1 MARKV
6 ALAALPSALLLAALA
21 SAAMNAAD
29 AAATRVYRWTDAQGG
44 VHYDQ
49 VPPPNGRRFE
59 LVEPAP
65 LRPPTA
71 PSLAAP
77 AVPGAAPADDGAKAF
92 LKRAADEQQRREQA
106 RRQTV
111 IDQAAHQA
119 DCEQGRQRLAF
130 LDANPPNR
138 LRVREADGNLR
149 RLDAKEWEA
158 QRQTAAQRIAEH
170 CSR

>member
-1 MARKV
+1 M
-6 ALAALPSALLLAALA
+6 
-21 SAAMNAAD
+21 
-29 AAATRVYRWTDAQGG
+29 
-44 VHYDQ
+44 
-49 VPPPNGRRFE
+49 
-59 LVEPAP
+59 
-65 LRPPTA
+65 
-71 PSLAAP
+71 
-77 AVPGAAPADDGAKAF
+77 PGAAPADDGAKAF
-92 LKRAADEQQRREQA
+92 LKRAADEQQRREKA